1 MSAGTS
7 TRELA
12 AALDVSERAVR
23 KRFSIVAELVDGAH
37 VYALDSLPEDCRNA
51 VLRLRATKA
60 KEAAE
65 IAASSRRSAEI
76 SQKWA
81 EFEKAEAWRRNRATE
96 RALILEDVERRAAA
110 GLSFKAAVVAAIE
123 EGADTSLRN
132 ATRWRVAVKGVARL
146 HWPAFLLPDP
156 MPGNR
161 RAEIHPDAL
170 SWLIADYCRAERPT
184 AAMCCERL
192 RHIAKGQK
200 SEWLPLPSDRRILDR
215 LKEVD
220 PAMMTYGRDGKEAA
234 ERLGPQVTRS
244 VEHMNVMDLWD
255 ADGHRL
261 DVRVVF
267 PDGKVGRPT
276 LLAWQDIKS
285 RMIVGWR
292 LGTTE
297 TADLACLSFADAVRA
312 WGLPHGVHLDNGRA
326 FASRGLSGGALN
338 RHRWNDPARDW
349 NGMLS
354 TLHVGVHFVL
364 PYSGRS
370 KPIERAFQDIRDRV
384 TADDR
389 CKGACTGND
398 PLDKPHNY
406 GSAAVPWSIFMDVVR
421 DAIADHNQKP
431 GRTAEACNGRSFAQ
445 THADLYQQ
453 APVRM
458 ATEAQLRL
466 LLLDS
471 RPLKVSK
478 DAEVKVFGNR
488 YWTPELCRHI
498 GEQVVVRFDPDSLK
512 DGVHVFLPDS
522 TYLFHAGIVGKIRFN
537 DKTAAKT
544 RAKEKADWNKRLRD
558 GHRAMQEAAKALDI
572 KPRNLLDHVTHDKPK
587 PAAVVPLGIDQRR
600 KRQAEQR
607 SESAT
612 VLDHPTIRSPKR
624 RAR

>member
-12 AALDVSERAVR
+12 KALAVSERAVR
-23 KRFSIVAELVDGAH
+23 KRFSSAAELVDGAH
-37 VYALDSLPEDCRNA
+37 VYALESLPEDCRNA
-51 VLRLRATKA
+51 VLQLRAAKA

-65 IAASSRRSAEI
+65 IAASAGRSAEI

-81 EFEKAEAWRRNRATE
+81 EFEKAEAWRRNRATG
-96 RALILEDVERRAAA
+96 RALILDDVERRAAA
-110 GLSFKAAVVAAIE
+110 GMGFKAAASAAIDA
-123 EGADTSLRN
+123 GADTSVRN
-132 ATRWRVAVKGVARL
+132 AIRWRVAVKGVARV

-161 RAEIHPDAL
+161 RAEIHPGAL
-170 SWLIADYCRAERPT
+170 AWLIADYCRAERPT
-184 AAMCCERL
+184 AAICCERL
-192 RHIAKGQK
+192 RRIAKEQK
-200 SEWLPLPSDRRILDR
+200 SDWLPLPSDRRLLDR
-215 LKEVD
+215 LKDVD
-220 PAMMTYGRDGKEAA
+220 RATMTYGREGKEAA
-234 ERLGPQVTRS
+234 ERLGPQVIRS

-267 PDGKVGRPT
+267 PDGKIGRPT

-297 TADLACLSFADAVRA
+297 TADLACLSFADGVRA

-349 NGMLS
+349 NGMLA
-354 TLHVGVHFVL
+354 TLHVDVHFVL

-406 GSAAVPWSIFMDVVR
+406 GDAAVPWPVILAVVR
-421 DAIADHNQKP
+421 EAIADHNQKT

-471 RPLKVSK
+471 RPLKVSQ
-478 DAEVKVFGNR
+478 DAELKLFGNR
-488 YWTPELCRHI
+488 YQALELCRYI
-498 GEQVVVRFDPDSLK
+498 GQQVIARFDPDSLK

-522 TYLFHAGIVGKIRFN
+522 TYLFHATAVGRIGFN
-537 DKTAAKT
+537 DVKAAKA
-544 RAKEKADWNKRLRD
+544 RAKEKAGWNKRARD
-558 GHRAMQEAAKALDI
+558 GHRAMQEAAAALDI
-572 KPRNLLDHVTHDKPK
+572 KPRSLLDHVAHDRPK

-600 KRQAEQR
+600 KQPAEQR
-607 SESAT
+607 DEPAT